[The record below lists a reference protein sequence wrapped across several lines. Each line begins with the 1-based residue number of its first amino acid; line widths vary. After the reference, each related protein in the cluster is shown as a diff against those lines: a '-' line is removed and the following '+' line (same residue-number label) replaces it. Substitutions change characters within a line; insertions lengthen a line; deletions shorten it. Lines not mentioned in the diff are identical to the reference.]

1 MSTRR
6 DFLALTA
13 AGAAGVMAKEAWG
26 QSAKL
31 PDVGRKFAADG
42 RVLPFVGN
50 TIVCHVPQQ
59 GDGSA
64 SFDALL
70 DIYRDLPAKAWT
82 RKMTA
87 TPPSSYHMTIFGGAN
102 DKERRYP
109 LWPAGIPLDLPMSRC
124 DEIIAGRL
132 RDFRL
137 GADAGPYRM
146 RVNLAEPDAHE
157 TPLTIRLL
165 AADQDTEQRLR
176 RVRNRLAD
184 VLGIRTPDH
193 DRYRFHITL
202 GYQFAP
208 MLAPEYHAFRHDVRQ
223 WKEELA
229 KKAPVI
235 TLGNPEFCLLK
246 DMFAFERQFFLR

>member
-1 MSTRR
+1 MVTK
-6 DFLALTA
+6 
-13 AGAAGVMAKEAWG
+13 GVEA
-26 QSAKL
+26 QSVKL

-59 GDGSA
+59 GDGSEG
-64 SFDALL
+64 FNGLL
-70 DIYRDLPAKAWT
+70 DIYREFPTKSWA

-109 LWPAGIPLDLPMSRC
+109 LWPAGLPLDLPMSKC
-124 DEIIAGRL
+124 DEILAGRL

-137 GADAGPYRM
+137 GADAAPYRM
-146 RVNLAEPDAHE
+146 RVNLAEPDVNE

-165 AADQDTEQRLR
+165 AADQDTELRLR

-184 VLGIRTPDH
+184 VIGIRSPDH

-208 MLAPEYHAFRHDVRQ
+208 MSEPEHHAFRQDLKH
-223 WKEELA
+223 WKEKLS
-229 KKAPVI
+229 KKVPII

-246 DMFAFERQFFLR
+246 DMFAFERQFFLN